1 MVISFKDGIKFIG
14 IIIIVFCAVFVCT
27 MFLNYQSDLIKIK
40 QLIATNEEMI
50 FYNAQLSTSKV
61 VCAASGGCLAATSV
75 VMLIFYI
82 KHYIDTHRVHLGILK
97 ALGYSDIKIAKH
109 FWVFGLSVLVGAV
122 AGYTLA
128 FAIMPVF
135 YSVQNADGVI
145 PSVTLRFHFPV
156 FIYLVIL
163 PTLIFSA
170 FAILYALIKLRQP
183 ALSMIRE
190 ISYYTVKA
198 KKSRRENKN
207 AERSFLRELKISNL
221 KNKKALVFFI
231 VFSAFCF
238 SAMVQMS
245 VGLRDY
251 SGTMMVVM
259 VMLIGFILAFTTLF
273 LSVSAVINGNIKT
286 IAMMRIFGYSDK
298 ECRSSLLNV
307 YRPMALIGF
316 IIGTLYQYGLLKIM
330 VEMVFKDVSDL
341 TVYKFDYIAMIIT
354 FAVFAVA
361 YELTAYLFSLRIK
374 KLTVKEIML

>member
-27 MFLNYQSDLIKIK
+27 MFLNYQSDLVKIK
-40 QLIATNEEMI
+40 QLITTNEEII

-61 VCAASGGCLAATSV
+61 VCGASGGCLAATSV

-122 AGYTLA
+122 VGYALA
-128 FAIMPVF
+128 FAIMLVF

-163 PTLIFSA
+163 PTLILSA

-190 ISYYTVKA
+190 TSYCTVKA
-198 KKSRRENKN
+198 KKSRENKN
-207 AERSFLRELKISNL
+207 TERSFLRELKISNL

-251 SGTMMVVM
+251 SGTMMVVI

-273 LSVSAVINGNIKT
+273 LSVSAVINGNVKT
-286 IAMMRIFGYSDK
+286 IAMMRVFGYSDK

-330 VEMVFKDVSDL
+330 IEIVFKDVSDL
-341 TVYKFDYIAMIIT
+341 AVYKFDYIAMIIT

-361 YELTAYLFSLRIK
+361 YELTVYLFSLRIK
-374 KLTVKEIML
+374 NLTVKEIMI